1 MDSTIYSDGDAR
13 RISWAIQTPTRLH
26 KQWRDQAKIYRNQ
39 VSQIQARCIALHVG
53 LFWGIGVFAIK
64 DCDRVC
70 LAIDN
75 DQMIS
80 AVREG
85 SDDDTFVNKRMNFL
99 NMLIRQRKLAVTVQ
113 RIRPSDNLATPLLN
127 GRLPDKRKP

>member
-1 MDSTIYSDGDAR
+1 MDSTPMDATIYSDGDAR
-13 RISWAIQTPTRLH
+13 RISWAIQTPARLH
-26 KQWRDQAKIYRNQ
+26 KQWRDQAKIYRHQ

-64 DCDRVC
+64 DYDRVC

-80 AVREG
+80 AVSEG
-85 SDDDTFVNKRMNFL
+85 PDDDIFVERRMNFL
-99 NMLIRQRKLAVTVQ
+99 NMLIKQRKLAVTIR
-113 RIRPSDNLATPLLN
+113 RIHPSDNVATPLLN
-127 GRLPDKRKP
+127 DRSP